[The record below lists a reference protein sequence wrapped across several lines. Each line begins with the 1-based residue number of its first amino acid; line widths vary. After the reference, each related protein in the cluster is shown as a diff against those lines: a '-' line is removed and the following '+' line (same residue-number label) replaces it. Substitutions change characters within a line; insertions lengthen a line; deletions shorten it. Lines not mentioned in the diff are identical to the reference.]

1 VLRGSVGALV
11 LAALTLS
18 GCARGPA
25 VVVDSSWS
33 EKELRLLVVD
43 AGEDEEQP
51 RVIRC
56 DRGPDG
62 ALTKCVALPVVF
74 PDEK

>member
-1 VLRGSVGALV
+1 
-11 LAALTLS
+11 
-18 GCARGPA
+18 

-33 EKELRLLVVD
+33 QKELRLLVVD

-56 DRGPDG
+56 DRGSDG